1 MRPGA
6 DRLLGH
12 LSTTLMT
19 EIGPAVWDG
28 YIQRNTMLMA
38 MLLTWIAEEWNRAAD
53 RRVQENGELRRLF
66 RESLDAVEDL
76 ELRSRLEAAASET
89 DPDVTIETLDR
100 SNDAVRALLIELH
113 AHVETL
119 GTPGAGR
126 VEAEIWR
133 ELRRSTERRALSG
146 TP

>member
-1 MRPGA
+1 MRPDA

-12 LSTTLMT
+12 LSMTLMT
-19 EIGPAVWDG
+19 EIGPAVGDG
-28 YIQRNTMLMA
+28 YLQRNTMLMA

-53 RRVQENGELRRLF
+53 RRVQENGALRRLF

-100 SNDAVRALLIELH
+100 SNDALRAHLIELH

>member
-1 MRPGA
+1 MRPSA

-12 LSTTLMT
+12 LSMTLMT
-19 EIGPAVWDG
+19 EIGPAVGDS
-28 YIQRNTMLMA
+28 YLQRNTMLMA

-53 RRVQENGELRRLF
+53 RRVQENGALRRLF

-76 ELRSRLEAAASET
+76 ELRSRLQAAASEI

-100 SNDAVRALLIELH
+100 SNDALRANLIELH